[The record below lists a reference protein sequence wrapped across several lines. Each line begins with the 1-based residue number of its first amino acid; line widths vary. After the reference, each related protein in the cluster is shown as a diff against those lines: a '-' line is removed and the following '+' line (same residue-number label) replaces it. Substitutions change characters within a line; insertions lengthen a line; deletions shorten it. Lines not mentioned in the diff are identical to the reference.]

1 MGEKNASRPPV
12 FVTRALIP
20 SEDAFMERLRAIFS
34 SHQLTNQGPCVQQ
47 LEKNLAHMME
57 VPTLSLCAN
66 GTLALQLAIRLLGLN
81 GKTVITTPF
90 TYVATVSALLW
101 EGCTPLFADIDPRTL
116 CLCPEKTERLIRK
129 HPETA
134 GILPVHVYGNACD
147 VAAMRDLGQRYG
159 LPVLYDAA
167 HAFGSRLHGKSLF
180 AWGDAA
186 TGSFH
191 ATKLFHTV
199 EGGCIVSP
207 HAGDQETLRLLRA
220 FGHCD
225 DNHIR
230 PGINAKMSELHAAV
244 GLCLLPQLPEILRG
258 RAARCALYDAVL
270 PWDYG
275 LRGPRLAPGL
285 EWNHAYY
292 PVIFPDGA
300 VMRAVLAA
308 LEARDIHP
316 RRYFYP
322 SLTKLPYL
330 QSPSCPEAEDVA
342 ERVLCLPLWPDMEED
357 LIREIGAT
365 VSSVMAGA

>member
-34 SHQLTNQGPCVQQ
+34 SHQLTNQGPCVQL
-47 LEKNLAHMME
+47 LEKSLTHLMQ

-81 GKTVITTPF
+81 GKAVVTTPF
-90 TYVATVSALLW
+90 TYVATASALLW
-101 EGCTPLFADIDPRTL
+101 EGCTPLFADIDPQTL
-116 CLCPEKTERLIRK
+116 CLSPEETERLIRK

-147 VAAMRDLGQRYG
+147 VAAMQDLGRRYG

-199 EGGCIVSP
+199 EGGCVVSP
-207 HAGDQETLRLLRA
+207 HADDQETLSLLRA

-225 DNHIR
+225 DRHIR

-244 GLCLLPQLPEILRG
+244 GLCLLPQLPEILRS
-258 RAARCALYDAVL
+258 RAARCTLYDAVL
-270 PWDYG
+270 PWEAG
-275 LRGPRLAPGL
+275 LRSPRLAPGL

-300 VMRAVLAA
+300 AMRAVLAA
-308 LEARDIHP
+308 LEAEDIHP

-330 QSPSCPEAEDVA
+330 QSPSCPAAEDVA
-342 ERVLCLPLWPDMEED
+342 ERVLCLPLWPDMEEN